1 MSTSV
6 PLLREELVEASVLRC
21 IANGLADYG
30 LVKQTGDYAGPAPN
44 LVLREA
50 FPTPDERAEELK
62 ATTLAFGFNVDDG
75 GTPGEMGSSLTFYVH
90 TLTCWVFALEPR
102 FGRKVAYA
110 LQHIARRGP
119 GPFGLPDTIPL
130 LDFNADADNPP
141 QLDSLNVLS
150 VQVSHQGNNSVR
162 PWDRYVW
169 TAGINVRDAA
179 YMA

>member
-21 IANGLADYG
+21 IASGLADYG
-30 LVKQTGDYAGPAPN
+30 IVKQTNSYSGGAPN
-44 LVLREA
+44 VVVREA
-50 FPTPDERAEELK
+50 FPTPDERADELM

-75 GTPGEMGSSLTFYVH
+75 GVPGEMGSSLTFYVH

-110 LQHIARRGP
+110 LQHIARRGQ
-119 GPFGLPDTIPL
+119 GDFGLPDTIPL
-130 LDFNADADNPP
+130 LDFNADPVTPP
-141 QLDSLNVLS
+141 QLDLLNTMS
-150 VQVSHQGNNSVR
+150 VQVQHQGNNSVR

-169 TAGINVRDAA
+169 TAAVNVRDG
-179 YMA
+179 YYIT